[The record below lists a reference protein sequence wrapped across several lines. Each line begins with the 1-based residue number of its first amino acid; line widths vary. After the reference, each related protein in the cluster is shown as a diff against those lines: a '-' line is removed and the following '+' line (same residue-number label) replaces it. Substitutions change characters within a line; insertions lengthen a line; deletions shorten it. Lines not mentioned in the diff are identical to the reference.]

1 MASAY
6 SSSRSS
12 SQGSNVMWE
21 QGDDYTDY
29 GENSSPSHSEIQS
42 PLSSPPISPI
52 SSQATTPGITTP
64 LSTLG
69 ISSQSSTFFPES
81 SITQVPKKLGRR
93 KKSFRFHG
101 NQFTSKSSQTTQSQS
116 SIESSPRKRKQPA
129 LKLSKRGYC
138 SLFTTPRPSI
148 TRDVEF
154 KTPEGSITS
163 KRAGKPTG
171 MRILDIGILAEA
183 MSLLKCSSCSS
194 HLSLFESDFDHGWQ
208 TTFSIKCPYCHQL
221 FAEFPSSKPMD
232 VPAQSNHVNV
242 HHPVRA
248 MNEVTM
254 RSVLAVHCSGFS
266 WRDLH
271 KFATIFD
278 MPPPLSQMPTRYLNK
293 IESTVEKASKASMDD
308 AADQLHMKVDAVP
321 SAVDNCINIAVSF
334 DSSWK
339 TRGFYSNIGFGS
351 AISASSKRVL
361 DYVLLNRICEKCNRW
376 NDKRKQANPEAYQQ
390 WYDSHKSN
398 CLKNYSGS
406 SQSMEP
412 EAAKIIWN
420 RSIDKHHLCY
430 STFIGDGDS
439 KSYQQVVSMDPYPL
453 VPIHKEECLA
463 HVSKRLKKSLCRI
476 KKSTKAHSYIQHKVT
491 EPKAEFV
498 SSNFSTVVLQHRGK
512 TPTQMAEGLCILF
525 SHISGEHDTCPIDSW
540 CRWRNTKN
548 TTQPIPATTTN
559 FSTQDVAKV
568 REVFN
573 IFATEDFCRH
583 LTLGMTQNA
592 NESLHNTIWNF
603 CPKAKYISPQS
614 IRISTGIAVTVFN
627 DGELSFYGLL
637 SDLKLNPSYTSFRSL
652 CRRENTRKLHL
663 KSTIKKNIDRRT
675 RRQRTMRER
684 RERDLLKSEGGRS
697 YKSCSFGSEVKAKP
711 PMKGST
717 RTRGRG
723 RGTSGTTRGKG
734 VKRRLTPAEH
744 SSSSSDTDISTSSG
758 SSDGVCDICER
769 RQPPPQKHRTIFG
782 KATVQWVGCDECER
796 WYHQCCTEL
805 DEDIDVSTIDYKC
818 FHCSS

>member
-6 SSSRSS
+6 SSSSRSS
-12 SQGSNVMWE
+12 SQGSNIMWE
-21 QGDDYTDY
+21 QGDDYTDF
-29 GENSSPSHSEIQS
+29 EHNSSPSHSEIQS
-42 PLSSPPISPI
+42 PLSSPISPI
-52 SSQATTPGITTP
+52 SSQTTTPGITTP

-69 ISSQSSTFFPES
+69 ISSQSSIFFPDS
-81 SITQVPKKLGRR
+81 SITKSSNKGGRPKKV
-93 KKSFRFHG
+93 SRFYG
-101 NQFTSKSSQTTQSQS
+101 NQHKSISPQPTQSHS

-129 LKLSKRGYC
+129 LKLSKRGYS
-138 SLFTTPRPSI
+138 SLFRTPRPSI
-148 TRDVEF
+148 TREIEF
-154 KTPEGSITS
+154 KTPEGTTIS
-163 KRAGKPTG
+163 KRAGQPTG
-171 MRILDIGILAEA
+171 MRLLDIGILSEA
-183 MSLLKCSSCSS
+183 ITKLKCNTCSS
-194 HLSLFESDFDHGWQ
+194 PLSLFESDFIHGWQ
-208 TTFSIKCPYCHQL
+208 TTFAIKCPYCHL
-221 FAEFPSSKPMD
+221 LHAEFPSSKPMD
-232 VPAQSNHVNV
+232 LPAQSKYVNV
-242 HHPVRA
+242 HHNDRA

-254 RSVLAVHCSGFS
+254 RSVLSVHCSGFS

-293 IESTVEKASKASMDD
+293 IESTVENASQASMNA
-308 AADQLHMKVDAVP
+308 AADLLHQKVDAVP
-321 SAVDNCINIAVSF
+321 SAVSNCINIAVSF

-351 AISASSKRVL
+351 AISATSKRVL

-376 NDKRKQANPEAYQQ
+376 NDKRKQENPEAYQQ
-390 WYDSHKSN
+390 WYDCHKSK
-398 CLKNYSGS
+398 CLKNFSGS

-420 RSIDKHHLCY
+420 RSIDKHQLCY

-453 VPIHKEECLA
+453 VSIHKEECLA

-476 KKSTKAHSYIQHKVT
+476 KKSTKAHSYIQHKLP
-491 EPKAEFV
+491 EPKAEYV
-498 SSNFSTVVLQHRGK
+498 SSNFSTVILQNRGK
-512 TPTQMAEGLCILF
+512 TPTQMAGGLSILF
-525 SHISGEHDTCPIDSW
+525 SHIRGEHETCPTDSW
-540 CRWRNTKN
+540 CRWRITAS

-573 IFATEDFCRH
+573 IFATEEFCRH

-637 SDLKLNPSYTSFRSL
+637 SDLKLNPSYICYRSL
-652 CRRENTRKLHL
+652 CQREYTRKLHL
-663 KSTIKKNIDRRT
+663 KSTVKKNIDRRT

-684 RERDLLKSEGGRS
+684 RERDLLKAEGGRS

-711 PMKGST
+711 PLKVPT

-723 RGTSGTTRGKG
+723 KGTSGSTRGKG
-734 VKRRLTPAEH
+734 VKRRLIPAEH
-744 SSSSSDTDISTSSG
+744 SESSYDSDISTSSG

-782 KATVQWVGCDECER
+782 KATVQWVGCDHCDR

-805 DEDIDVSTIDYKC
+805 DEDIEVGTIDYKC